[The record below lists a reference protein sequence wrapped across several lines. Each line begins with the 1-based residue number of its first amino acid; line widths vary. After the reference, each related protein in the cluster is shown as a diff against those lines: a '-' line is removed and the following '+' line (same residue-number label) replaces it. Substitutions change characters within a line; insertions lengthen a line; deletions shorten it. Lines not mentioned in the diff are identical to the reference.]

1 MKDKLVYAA
10 SIQERA
16 DILSLYY
23 KDTNVKDNLS
33 KWMSRKSLCTEELFD
48 LSLQEKQMERKSFN
62 LAIKSL
68 DSNDIEVIS
77 KEIKRM
83 IWYKKAH
90 EILED
95 DKAYSTTPDII
106 DFSYAI
112 RPFLYYLKK
121 QIEQIKAIG
130 FTISDVEAFYI
141 HLGQEFIQIA
151 AKTLVYDLYEQKK
164 KFAFKGKTSNDRFVY
179 YMIKRFGQKTS
190 LMEFYEDYPV
200 LLRLLTERVL
210 FHADNFK
217 EFIRSIKESLPD
229 FEKTFSLSK
238 PYRLSNISVGAGDS
252 HGKGKSVILFDLNDQ
267 RFAFKYKN
275 LEIGERFNSFLE
287 YIERQTGKEF
297 FKIKRIIKRNYC
309 IEEFVQRK
317 EVKSEE
323 DIRKFYHRF
332 GEYVALAYLLCGNDF
347 HYENLIAH
355 GGFPVLIDIET
366 LIQNDSPIKY
376 ADNPYVSLSLKKFNS
391 VLGSALL
398 PFKVYGNRIEPI
410 AEGGSKGQGIR
421 ISAFDGKKQKSP
433 YKGLS
438 LINENTD
445 EVRFDYVEYELEG
458 ANNIPVFNGKE
469 VDAEKYKY
477 EVVEGFKEI
486 CTYFLNNKYKL
497 ISVVENIFSNV
508 IVRNVIKTTQK
519 YVDML
524 GYGYHPKCMMDYI
537 EREKLFENLWAFEY
551 KNKSAILSEIKDLL
565 VNDVPIFFNNTS
577 AKDLITSDG
586 KVIKEY
592 YLQTAIEHVKNRIIS
607 FSNNEYLY
615 QKLRLEL
622 SLGIYKQEIARFY
635 MGDSVSTA
643 LEKIINIIH
652 NRAIYDE
659 KSNQVAFEDFIYES
673 DGTLDYNALNAE
685 FYDGLS
691 GIYIFV
697 LYYAK
702 RYPDEKI
709 KLLKSALEKSLFKLP
724 NKKAE
729 YHTLSAY
736 IGKYSLLYPLYHKYK
751 LEGNDEDLLLAENLI
766 KEIEYEIGENV
777 EADWLN
783 GVSGLIQVLI
793 NYYKLTKKTSFLK
806 KAEVLSTVWN
816 KKEIKFCGFAHGF
829 SGIIYAAYSL
839 YCETGKENYSKR
851 VEEYLFLED
860 QYIKGKIWPDLREGK
875 NATSHWCHGTI
886 GIGLTR
892 LYLLKHGYQNEQVWK
907 DFLYCLEDALSTK
920 CKETGLCH
928 GEMGRFLFLKE
939 AQQLKSVPKY
949 LQNKID
955 KSLREILQD
964 VLENGIV
971 IGAFEKQCI
980 LGLMTGITG
989 IGYGLLKE
997 AEINIPNIL
1006 CLE

>member
-445 EVRFDYVEYELEG
+445 EVRFDYVEYEL
-458 ANNIPVFNGKE
+458 V
-469 VDAEKYKY
+469 
-477 EVVEGFKEI
+477 
-486 CTYFLNNKYKL
+486 
-497 ISVVENIFSNV
+497 
-508 IVRNVIKTTQK
+508 
-519 YVDML
+519 
-524 GYGYHPKCMMDYI
+524 
-537 EREKLFENLWAFEY
+537 
-551 KNKSAILSEIKDLL
+551 
-565 VNDVPIFFNNTS
+565 
-577 AKDLITSDG
+577 
-586 KVIKEY
+586 
-592 YLQTAIEHVKNRIIS
+592 
-607 FSNNEYLY
+607 
-615 QKLRLEL
+615 
-622 SLGIYKQEIARFY
+622 
-635 MGDSVSTA
+635 
-643 LEKIINIIH
+643 
-652 NRAIYDE
+652 
-659 KSNQVAFEDFIYES
+659 
-673 DGTLDYNALNAE
+673 
-685 FYDGLS
+685 
-691 GIYIFV
+691 
-697 LYYAK
+697 
-702 RYPDEKI
+702 
-709 KLLKSALEKSLFKLP
+709 
-724 NKKAE
+724 
-729 YHTLSAY
+729 
-736 IGKYSLLYPLYHKYK
+736 
-751 LEGNDEDLLLAENLI
+751 
-766 KEIEYEIGENV
+766 
-777 EADWLN
+777 
-783 GVSGLIQVLI
+783 
-793 NYYKLTKKTSFLK
+793 
-806 KAEVLSTVWN
+806 
-816 KKEIKFCGFAHGF
+816 
-829 SGIIYAAYSL
+829 
-839 YCETGKENYSKR
+839 
-851 VEEYLFLED
+851 
-860 QYIKGKIWPDLREGK
+860 
-875 NATSHWCHGTI
+875 
-886 GIGLTR
+886 
-892 LYLLKHGYQNEQVWK
+892 
-907 DFLYCLEDALSTK
+907 
-920 CKETGLCH
+920 
-928 GEMGRFLFLKE
+928 
-939 AQQLKSVPKY
+939 
-949 LQNKID
+949 
-955 KSLREILQD
+955 
-964 VLENGIV
+964 
-971 IGAFEKQCI
+971 
-980 LGLMTGITG
+980 
-989 IGYGLLKE
+989 
-997 AEINIPNIL
+997 
-1006 CLE
+1006 